1 MSILLNVS
9 ERQDVVRYMFGY
21 GFSKPGSTYSVAL
34 KSYLPSKLYVE
45 GDRKRELGLIFR
57 SFRCV

>member
-21 GFSKPGSTYSVAL
+21 GFSKPGSTYFVAL

-45 GDRKRELGLIFR
+45 GGRKGNLG
-57 SFRCV
+57 